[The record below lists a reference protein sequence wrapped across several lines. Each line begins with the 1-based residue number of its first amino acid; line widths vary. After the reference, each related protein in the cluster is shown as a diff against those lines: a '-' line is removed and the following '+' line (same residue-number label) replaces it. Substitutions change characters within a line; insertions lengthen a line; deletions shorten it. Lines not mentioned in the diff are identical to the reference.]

1 MKLRDANLQVYKKNS
16 FIHCPSFMYLAFI
29 FPECF
34 TITSSEEALCASTIS
49 FRKYNEKVVLLVIY
63 LFNYD
68 SPNSPFFMLNM
79 VFDVEYSLCQ
89 INWNSSFLAIQ
100 RLQGYRSFGSVF
112 WYVIFKEN
120 LIVQVVLH
128 CSDIIFYF
136 DICIKFMLSTIIW
149 SIVKT
154 QTSH

>member
-1 MKLRDANLQVYKKNS
+1 MNLRDANLQVYEKKFFIHPPS
-16 FIHCPSFMYLAFI
+16 FICLAFI

-49 FRKYNEKVVLLVIY
+49 FTKYKGKVVLLVIY

-68 SPNSPFFMLNM
+68 SPNSPFFMLNIA
-79 VFDVEYSLCQ
+79 FDAEYSFCQ
-89 INWNSSFLAIQ
+89 INWNSSFVAIQ
-100 RLQGYRSFGSVF
+100 RLQGHRSFGSVF

-120 LIVQVVLH
+120 LIVQVVLP